1 MQKEKAII
9 VDIDGTMAL
18 RGERDPYDMT
28 RVLED
33 RPNIAVIEAVYALH
47 RQGYAVIYT
56 SGRHEDA
63 RADTVAWLERHAR
76 FGYDKLLMRPKK
88 GPPDDEILKLI
99 IYEIMIA
106 PYYDVLCVF
115 DDRDKVVRMWRETV
129 GLPCFQVAPGN
140 F

>member
-1 MQKEKAII
+1 MNKEKGII

-47 RQGYAVIYT
+47 CQGYAIIYT

-76 FGYDKLLMRPKK
+76 FGYDKLLMRKEK
-88 GPPDDEILKLI
+88 STPDDIMKLI
-99 IYEIMIA
+99 MYEIMIA
-106 PYYDVLCVF
+106 PYYDILCVF
-115 DDRDKVVRMWRETV
+115 DDRDKVVKMWRETA